1 MLEAAWNLTAA
12 EAEALHAKADVCC
25 TGDDEV
31 IGLTKAHRDALASA
45 ILTALERLHRANPNA
60 GGVNETHLARALP
73 FRARPAAFAHV
84 VGELVAQG
92 EVVRAGA
99 VLQRRGFAA
108 TLSAA
113 DDRDWRRVEAVMNAA
128 ADRPPTIFEI
138 AEDLGLPQNQVAGL
152 LARTAKLGLTA
163 RVSSNRYMT
172 RAGLRTLAGIAETG
186 ARGLP
191 GGRFSVAAFRDWSG
205 IGRNLS
211 IEILEFFDKVK
222 FTRRLG
228 NEREILRPAAD
239 VFGAGET
246 APASQ
251 EPVKAG

>member
-1 MLEAAWNLTAA
+1 LR
-12 EAEALHAKADVCC
+12 AKVDVCC
-25 TGDDEV
+25 TGEDEV
-31 IGLTKAHRDALASA
+31 VGLTSAHRDALASA
-45 ILTALERLHRANPNA
+45 VLATLEGLHRASPNA
-60 GGVNETHLARALP
+60 GGVNEAHLVRALP

-92 EVVRAGA
+92 EIVRAGA
-99 VLQRRGFAA
+99 ALQRRGFAA

-113 DDRDWRRVEAVMNAA
+113 DDKAWQRVEALINAA
-128 ADRPPTIFEI
+128 TDKPPTIHEI
-138 AEDLGLPQNQVAGL
+138 GEELGLPQNQVAGL
-152 LARTAKLGLTA
+152 LSRTAKLGLTA

-172 RAGLRTLAGIAETG
+172 KAGLRTLAGIAEKG
-186 ARGLP
+186 AAGLP

-239 VFGAGET
+239 VFGAGEA
-246 APASQ
+246 APAPQ
-251 EPVKAG
+251 EPARAG

>member
-1 MLEAAWNLTAA
+1 
-12 EAEALHAKADVCC
+12 
-25 TGDDEV
+25 
-31 IGLTKAHRDALASA
+31 
-45 ILTALERLHRANPNA
+45 
-60 GGVNETHLARALP
+60 
-73 FRARPAAFAHV
+73 
-84 VGELVAQG
+84 VGELVAKG
-92 EVVRAGA
+92 EVVRTGA
-99 VLQRRGFAA
+99 LLQRRGFAA

-128 ADRPPTIFEI
+128 TDRPPTIFEI
-138 AEDLGLPQNQVAGL
+138 AEEIGLPQNQVAGL

-191 GGRFSVAAFRDWSG
+191 GGRFGVAAFRDWSG

-211 IEILEFFDKVK
+211 IELLEFFDKVK

-239 VFGAGET
+239 VFGADEA
-246 APASQ
+246 APAHQ
-251 EPVKAG
+251 EPARAG